1 MAISS
6 QQARRLIAKLNADDG
21 SGNDGSGDDAAAGN
35 IGELLAGLARPT
47 AGSAPDFGPS
57 LGDYGY
63 SAESQ
68 EARLGILREQS
79 PADLQALSHPQPP
92 SDPEVLRGN
101 IENFIGMTQVPT
113 GVIGP
118 VGINGTAA
126 RGGFYVPLATTE
138 GALVASFNRGARA
151 TRDAG
156 GITAA
161 CLTEAVQRAPSF
173 KFRDLS
179 EAGRFLT
186 WVLTQRER
194 FGAIVSET
202 SRYAEL
208 LDVRVNLEGNQVIL
222 VFEYHTGDAAGQNMV
237 TVCTYAICQYILE
250 STPVAPAVYFVESNY
265 SGDKKATAVS
275 FSRVRGKKVTAEV
288 HLPEAVIT
296 GVLNTTAEKMTEY
309 ARVAANGTAQTGALG
324 LQGHFANGLAA
335 LYLACGQDVACV
347 AESYVGITRMEP
359 LPQNGLY
366 VSVTLPSLTVGTV
379 GGGTRLPTQATCL
392 ELIGCKGP
400 GTARKFAEICGATV
414 LCGEISI
421 VAALSSGEFTQ
432 AHAALG
438 RR

>member
-6 QQARRLIAKLNADDG
+6 QLARRPIAKPGADDG
-21 SGNDGSGDDAAAGN
+21 APAGN
-35 IGELLAGLARPT
+35 IAELLSGLARPT
-47 AGSAPDFGPS
+47 GGAAPDFGPS

-63 SAESQ
+63 GADSQ
-68 EARLGILREQS
+68 EARLDVLRERATVDLRALS
-79 PADLQALSHPQPP
+79 YPEAPADPAA
-92 SDPEVLRGN
+92 LRGN
-101 IENFIGMTQVPT
+101 IENYIGMTQVPT

-151 TRDAG
+151 TCDAG

-186 WVLTQRER
+186 WILAQRER
-194 FGAIVSET
+194 FEAIVSET
-202 SRYAEL
+202 SRYAGL
-208 LDVRVNLEGNQVIL
+208 LDVRINLEGNQVIL

-237 TVCTYAICQYILE
+237 TVCTHAICQYILRA
-250 STPVAPAVYFVESNY
+250 TPVQPAVYFIESNY
-265 SGDKKATAVS
+265 SGDKKATALS

-288 HLPEAVIT
+288 HLPESVIAN
-296 GVLNTTAEKMTEY
+296 VLNTTAAKMAEY

-379 GGGTRLPTQATCL
+379 GGGTRLPTQAACL

-438 RR
+438 RQTRKTHPR

>member
-6 QQARRLIAKLNADDG
+6 QQARRLIQKLGADAG
-21 SGNDGSGDDAAAGN
+21 AQAGGN
-35 IGELLAGLARPT
+35 IGELLSQLGRGEGAEAT
-47 AGSAPDFGPS
+47 DFGPS

-63 SAESQ
+63 SGESQ
-68 EARLGILREQS
+68 AHRLGVLSERTSADLSPLSKPEA
-79 PADLQALSHPQPP
+79 PAD
-92 SDPEVLRGN
+92 PEALRGN
-101 IENFIGMTQVPT
+101 IENFIGMTQIPT

-173 KFRDLS
+173 KFRDLA
-179 EAGRFLT
+179 EAGQFLT

-194 FGAIVSET
+194 FEAIVSET

-208 LDVRVNLEGNQVIL
+208 LDVRINLEGNQVIL

-237 TVCTYAICQYILE
+237 TVCSYAICQYILE
-250 STPVAPAVYFVESNY
+250 ATPVPPAVYFVESNY

-288 HLPEAVIT
+288 HLTEDILT
-296 GVLNTTAEKMTEY
+296 GVLNTTAAQMVEY
-309 ARVAANGTAQTGALG
+309 ARVATNGSAQAGALG

-359 LPQNGLY
+359 LAQNGLY

-379 GGGTRLPTQATCL
+379 GGGTRLPTQAACL
-392 ELIGCKGP
+392 ELLGCKGP